1 MASKTKTGLIDRRRD
16 QGFSLLEVC
25 VALLIMTISA
35 LGAAGLFFFATKY
48 NSNSYDANVAL
59 VIAQQ
64 RLERLRRASF
74 DDTSLAAGSAT
85 DTFNN
90 AGRLYTVVTTICNT
104 SDCGG
109 SATLELITV
118 QVSPAG
124 SSNLWVA
131 TVTGQRASP
140 ASGPYLQ

>member
-1 MASKTKTGLIDRRRD
+1 MATKDLTDRRRE
-16 QGFSLLEVC
+16 QGFTLLEVC

-48 NSNSYDANVAL
+48 NSTSYDANVATM
-59 VIAQQ
+59 IAQQ
-64 RLERLRRASF
+64 RLERLRRTSF
-74 DDTSLAAGSAT
+74 DDASLAAGSTT

-90 AGRLYTVVTTICNT
+90 AGRAYTVVTTICNT

-118 QVSPAG
+118 QVALPGA
-124 SSNLWVA
+124 SNMWAA
-131 TVTGQRASP
+131 TVTGQRTTP
-140 ASGPYLQ
+140 ASGPYLR

>member
-1 MASKTKTGLIDRRRD
+1 MASKGSTNRRGE
-16 QGFSLLEVC
+16 QGFTLLEVC

-48 NSNSYDANVAL
+48 NSTSYDSNVAMM
-59 VIAQQ
+59 IAQQ
-64 RLERLRRASF
+64 RLERLRRTSF
-74 DDTSLAAGSAT
+74 GDASLAAGSTT

-90 AGRLYTVVTTICNT
+90 AGRQYTVVTTICNT

-118 QVSPAG
+118 QVSLPD
-124 SSNLWVA
+124 SSALWAA
-131 TVTGQRASP
+131 TVTGQRASV
-140 ASGPYLQ
+140 ASGPYLR

>member
-1 MASKTKTGLIDRRRD
+1 MAPKMKTGLTDRRHE

-48 NSNSYDANVAL
+48 NSTSYDANAAL

-74 DDTSLAAGSAT
+74 DDPSLAAGSTT

-90 AGRLYTVVTTICNT
+90 AGRQYNVVTTICNT

-109 SATLELITV
+109 SAMLELITV

-124 SSNLWVA
+124 SSNLWAA
-131 TVTGQRASP
+131 TVTAQRASP
-140 ASGPYLQ
+140 ASGPYLR